1 MGLRAQFESAV
12 GLVFH
17 PLKKLRAVYLKV
29 CTRELLTPNVKT
41 HVFTK
46 NVLCIS
52 DDFLNRELC

>member
-1 MGLRAQFESAV
+1 MGLRARFESAV

-41 HVFTK
+41 RFYKKCAVHF
-46 NVLCIS
+46 
-52 DDFLNRELC
+52 R